1 MTRNAVLGLV
11 LLPVLPVV
19 PTEGTAVLRV
29 DNIWAKGRHHALFGR
44 TTFSVGG
51 GEVIIVQADSQME
64 RTSLG
69 LALTGR
75 LPLSGGEICWS
86 AGDEEPQPIS
96 MKKLRRISDIVDSPD
111 VTAPEQHMR
120 VHDYVSEMLS
130 YNLPIFGRSR
140 AGRWLKERGLEDLD
154 GLWMDE
160 LDGEMNIGLMAAL
173 AQSSPSDLLVFDT
186 PSRHLNHTRMWL
198 PFLEELAH
206 DEDRPRTV
214 VAIVPHI
221 SESWQG
227 ARAVV
232 GSVHMDQDG
241 EFEPAEEPAEELTEA
256 EELAV
261 AEELAQTEPVID
273 VIEVEEIPLTSSI
286 PLTPAASGVTEAVR
300 TVDPKPTNQK
310 LTDQKPNAQK
320 TAEKE

>member
-1 MTRNAVLGLV
+1 M
-11 LLPVLPVV
+11 
-19 PTEGTAVLRV
+19 LRV

-44 TTFSVGG
+44 TSFSVNQ
-51 GEVIIVQADSQME
+51 GEVIIIQADSQME

-75 LPLSGGEICWS
+75 LPLSGGEIFWS
-86 AGDEEPQPIS
+86 AGDGEPQPIS

-130 YNLPIFGRSR
+130 YNLPVFGRSR
-140 AGRWLKERGLEDLD
+140 ASRWLKERGLEDLD

-160 LDGEMNIGLMAAL
+160 LDGEMNIELMAAL
-173 AQSSPSDLLVFDT
+173 AQASPSDLLVFDT
-186 PSRHLNHTRMWL
+186 PSRHLNHTYMWL
-198 PFLEELAH
+198 PYLEELAT

-241 EFEPAEEPAEELTEA
+241 EFEPAEEPAEELTETEELTAA
-256 EELAV
+256 EELT
-261 AEELAQTEPVID
+261 QTEPVID
-273 VIEVEEIPLTSSI
+273 VIEVREVEEIPSASSI
-286 PLTPAASGVTEAVR
+286 SLTPAVSGTSGAAQ
-300 TVDPKPTNQK
+300 TTDHKTDNQK
-310 LTDQKPNAQK
+310 TGNQKTVAQK

>member
-1 MTRNAVLGLV
+1 MRFSGSYFY
-11 LLPVLPVV
+11 PFLPVV
-19 PTEGTAVLRV
+19 PIEGTAVLRV

-86 AGDEEPQPIS
+86 AGDEEPQPTS

-130 YNLPIFGRSR
+130 YNLPVFGRSR
-140 AGRWLKERGLEDLD
+140 AGRWLKEHGLEDLD

-160 LDGEMNIGLMAAL
+160 LDGEMNIELMAAL

-198 PFLEELAH
+198 PFLEELAN

-221 SESWQG
+221 SGDWHG

-241 EFEPAEEPAEELTEA
+241 EFEPAEEPAEELTET
-256 EELAV
+256 EELIQ
-261 AEELAQTEPVID
+261 AEPTID
-273 VIEVEEIPLTSSI
+273 VVEVREVEEIPSTSST
-286 PLTPAASGVTEAVR
+286 PLTPVVSDGAGAAQTAESKT
-300 TVDPKPTNQK
+300 DNQK
-310 LTDQKPNAQK
+310 TGNQKTVAQK

>member
-1 MTRNAVLGLV
+1 M
-11 LLPVLPVV
+11 
-19 PTEGTAVLRV
+19 LRV
-29 DNIWAKGRHHALFGR
+29 NNIWAKGRHHALFGR
-44 TTFSVGG
+44 TSFSVNQ
-51 GEVIIVQADSQME
+51 GEVIIIQADSQME

-75 LPLSGGEICWS
+75 LPLSGGEIFWS
-86 AGDEEPQPIS
+86 AGDGEPQPIS

-140 AGRWLKERGLEDLD
+140 ASRWLKERGLEDFD

-160 LDGEMNIGLMAAL
+160 LDGEMNIELMTAL
-173 AQSSPSDLLVFDT
+173 AQASPSDLLVFDT
-186 PSRHLNHTRMWL
+186 PSRHLNHTYMWL
-198 PFLEELAH
+198 PYLEELAA

-221 SESWQG
+221 SESWHG

-241 EFEPAEEPAEELTEA
+241 EFEPAEESVEELPETEELTEA
-256 EELAV
+256 E
-261 AEELAQTEPVID
+261 PVND
-273 VIEVEEIPLTSSI
+273 VIEVREVEEIPSASSI
-286 PLTPAASGVTEAVR
+286 SLTPAASGAPGQT
-300 TVDPKPTNQK
+300 TDHKTDTQKTGNQK
-310 LTDQKPNAQK
+310 TVVQK

>member
-1 MTRNAVLGLV
+1 M
-11 LLPVLPVV
+11 
-19 PTEGTAVLRV
+19 LRV

-51 GEVIIVQADSQME
+51 DEVIIVQADSQME

-86 AGDEEPQPIS
+86 AGDEDPQPIS

-130 YNLPIFGRSR
+130 YNLPVFGRSR
-140 AGRWLKERGLEDLD
+140 AGRWLKEHGLEDLD

-160 LDGEMNIGLMAAL
+160 LDGEMNIELMAAL

-198 PFLEELAH
+198 PFLEELAN

-221 SESWQG
+221 SGDWHG

-241 EFEPAEEPAEELTEA
+241 EFEPAEEPAEELTET
-256 EELAV
+256 EELTQ
-261 AEELAQTEPVID
+261 AEPTID
-273 VIEVEEIPLTSSI
+273 VVEVREVEEIPSTSST
-286 PLTPAASGVTEAVR
+286 PLTPVVSDGSGAAQTAESKT
-300 TVDPKPTNQK
+300 DNQK
-310 LTDQKPNAQK
+310 TGNQKTVAQK

>member
-1 MTRNAVLGLV
+1 M
-11 LLPVLPVV
+11 
-19 PTEGTAVLRV
+19 LRV
-29 DNIWAKGRHHALFGR
+29 NNIWAKGRHHALFGR
-44 TTFSVGG
+44 TSFSVGH
-51 GEVIIVQADSQME
+51 GEVIIIQADSQME

-75 LPLSGGEICWS
+75 LPLSGGEISWS
-86 AGDEEPQPIS
+86 DGDAEPQPIS
-96 MKKLRRISDIVDSPD
+96 MKKLRRISDIIDSPD

-140 AGRWLKERGLEDLD
+140 ASRWLKERGLEDFD

-160 LDGEMNIGLMAAL
+160 LDGEMNIELMTAL
-173 AQSSPSDLLVFDT
+173 AQASPSDLLVFDT

-198 PFLEELAH
+198 PYLEELAT
-206 DEDRPRTV
+206 DGDRPRTV

-221 SESWQG
+221 SRDWRG

-241 EFEPAEEPAEELTEA
+241 EFEPAEEPAEALTA
-256 EELAV
+256 

-273 VIEVEEIPLTSSI
+273 VIEVREMEEIPLTSSI
-286 PLTPAASGVTEAVR
+286 PQTSAASGALGQT
-300 TVDPKPTNQK
+300 TDHKTDNQK
-310 LTDQKPNAQK
+310 TGNEKTVAQK

>member
-1 MTRNAVLGLV
+1 M
-11 LLPVLPVV
+11 
-19 PTEGTAVLRV
+19 LRV

-44 TTFSVGG
+44 TSFFVNQ
-51 GEVIIVQADSQME
+51 GEVIIIQADSQME

-75 LPLSGGEICWS
+75 LPLSGGEIFWS
-86 AGDEEPQPIS
+86 AGNGEPQPIS

-140 AGRWLKERGLEDLD
+140 AGRWLAERGLEELD

-160 LDGEMNIGLMAAL
+160 LDGEMNIELMTAL

-198 PFLEELAH
+198 PFLEELAS
-206 DEDRPRTV
+206 DEERPRTV

-221 SESWQG
+221 SESWRG

-241 EFEPAEEPAEELTEA
+241 EFELAEESVEEQPETEELTE
-256 EELAV
+256 
-261 AEELAQTEPVID
+261 TEPVID
-273 VIEVEEIPLTSSI
+273 VIEVREVEEIPLTSSI
-286 PLTPAASGVTEAVR
+286 PLTLAASGTSGAVQ
-300 TVDPKPTNQK
+300 TAESKTDNQK
-310 LTDQKPNAQK
+310 TGNQKTVAQK

>member
-1 MTRNAVLGLV
+1 M
-11 LLPVLPVV
+11 
-19 PTEGTAVLRV
+19 LRV

-44 TTFSVGG
+44 TSFSVNQ
-51 GEVIIVQADSQME
+51 GEVIIIQADSQME

-75 LPLSGGEICWS
+75 LPLSGGEIFWS
-86 AGDEEPQPIS
+86 DGDAEPQPIS
-96 MKKLRRISDIVDSPD
+96 MKKLRRISDIIDSPD

-130 YNLPIFGRSR
+130 YNLPVFGRSR
-140 AGRWLKERGLEDLD
+140 ASRWLKERGLEDLD

-160 LDGEMNIGLMAAL
+160 LDGEMNIELMTAL

-198 PFLEELAH
+198 PFLEELAS
-206 DEDRPRTV
+206 DEERPRTV

-221 SESWQG
+221 SESWRG

-241 EFEPAEEPAEELTEA
+241 EFELAEESVEEQPETEELTE
-256 EELAV
+256 
-261 AEELAQTEPVID
+261 TEPVID
-273 VIEVEEIPLTSSI
+273 VIEVREVEEIPLTSSI
-286 PLTPAASGVTEAVR
+286 PLTLAASGTSGAVQ
-300 TVDPKPTNQK
+300 TAESKTDNQK
-310 LTDQKPNAQK
+310 TGNQKTVAQK

>member
-1 MTRNAVLGLV
+1 MVLGLV

-75 LPLSGGEICWS
+75 LPLSGGEIYWS

-96 MKKLRRISDIVDSPD
+96 MKKLRRISDIIDSPD

-160 LDGEMNIGLMAAL
+160 LDGEMNIELMAAL
-173 AQSSPSDLLVFDT
+173 AQASPSDLLVFDT

-206 DEDRPRTV
+206 DEDCPRTV

-241 EFEPAEEPAEELTEA
+241 EFEAPEESAEEP
-256 EELAV
+256 
-261 AEELAQTEPVID
+261 TEPEID
-273 VIEVEEIPLTSSI
+273 VIEVREVEEIPLTSSI

-300 TVDPKPTNQK
+300 TVDQKPTNQK

>member
-1 MTRNAVLGLV
+1 MTRNAVFGLV

-19 PTEGTAVLRV
+19 PIEGTAVLRV

-86 AGDEEPQPIS
+86 AGAEEPQPIS

-140 AGRWLKERGLEDLD
+140 AGRWLEEHGLEDLD

-160 LDGEMNIGLMAAL
+160 LDGEMNIELMAAL

-198 PFLEELAH
+198 PFLEELAN

-221 SESWQG
+221 SGDWHG

-241 EFEPAEEPAEELTEA
+241 EFEPAEEPAEELTET
-256 EELAV
+256 EELTQ
-261 AEELAQTEPVID
+261 AEPTID
-273 VIEVEEIPLTSSI
+273 VVEVREVEEIPSTSST
-286 PLTPAASGVTEAVR
+286 PLTPVVSDGSGAAQTAESKT
-300 TVDPKPTNQK
+300 DNQK
-310 LTDQKPNAQK
+310 TGNQKTVAQK

>member
-1 MTRNAVLGLV
+1 M
-11 LLPVLPVV
+11 
-19 PTEGTAVLRV
+19 LRV

-75 LPLSGGEICWS
+75 LPLSGGEIYWS

-96 MKKLRRISDIVDSPD
+96 MKKLRRISDIIDSPD
-111 VTAPEQHMR
+111 VTSPEQQMR

-160 LDGEMNIGLMAAL
+160 LDGEMNIELMAAL

-198 PFLEELAH
+198 PFLEELAN

-221 SESWQG
+221 SDTWHG
-227 ARAVV
+227 ARAVWV
-232 GSVHMDQDG
+232 ASTWIKKGSSR
-241 EFEPAEEPAEELTEA
+241 PPRIRRRNRPSRRLT
-256 EELAV
+256 
-261 AEELAQTEPVID
+261 
-273 VIEVEEIPLTSSI
+273 
-286 PLTPAASGVTEAVR
+286 
-300 TVDPKPTNQK
+300 
-310 LTDQKPNAQK
+310 
-320 TAEKE
+320 

>member
-1 MTRNAVLGLV
+1 M
-11 LLPVLPVV
+11 
-19 PTEGTAVLRV
+19 LRV
-29 DNIWAKGRHHALFGR
+29 NNIWAKGRHHALFGR
-44 TTFSVGG
+44 TSFSVGH
-51 GEVIIVQADSQME
+51 GEVIIIQADSQME

-75 LPLSGGEICWS
+75 LPLSGGEISWS
-86 AGDEEPQPIS
+86 DGDAEPQPIS
-96 MKKLRRISDIVDSPD
+96 MKKLRRISDIIDSPD

-120 VHDYVSEMLS
+120 VHDYVSEILS

-140 AGRWLKERGLEDLD
+140 ASRWLKERGLEDFD

-160 LDGEMNIGLMAAL
+160 LDGEMNIELMTAL
-173 AQSSPSDLLVFDT
+173 AQASPSDLLVFDT

-198 PFLEELAH
+198 PYLEELAA
-206 DEDRPRTV
+206 DEERPRTV

-221 SESWQG
+221 SRDWRG

-241 EFEPAEEPAEELTEA
+241 EFEPAEEPAEALTAA
-256 EELAV
+256 EELT
-261 AEELAQTEPVID
+261 QPEPVID
-273 VIEVEEIPLTSSI
+273 VIEVREMEEIPLTSSI
-286 PLTPAASGVTEAVR
+286 PQTSAASGALGQT
-300 TVDPKPTNQK
+300 TDHKTDNQK
-310 LTDQKPNAQK
+310 TGNEKTVAQK

>member
-140 AGRWLKERGLEDLD
+140 AGRWLKEHGLEDLD

-160 LDGEMNIGLMAAL
+160 LDGEMNIELMAAL

-198 PFLEELAH
+198 PFLEELAN

-221 SESWQG
+221 SGDWHG

-241 EFEPAEEPAEELTEA
+241 EFEPAEEPAEELTET
-256 EELAV
+256 EELTQ
-261 AEELAQTEPVID
+261 AEPTID
-273 VIEVEEIPLTSSI
+273 VVEVREVEEIPSTSST
-286 PLTPAASGVTEAVR
+286 PLTPVVSDGSGAAQTAESKT
-300 TVDPKPTNQK
+300 DNQK
-310 LTDQKPNAQK
+310 TGNQKTVAQK

>member
-1 MTRNAVLGLV
+1 MTRNAVFGLV

-19 PTEGTAVLRV
+19 PIEGTAVLRV

-86 AGDEEPQPIS
+86 AGAEEPQPIS

-140 AGRWLKERGLEDLD
+140 AGRWLKEHGLEDLD

-160 LDGEMNIGLMAAL
+160 LDGEMNIELMAAL

-198 PFLEELAH
+198 PFLEELAN

-221 SESWQG
+221 SGDWHG

-241 EFEPAEEPAEELTEA
+241 EFEPAEEPAEELTET
-256 EELAV
+256 EELTQ
-261 AEELAQTEPVID
+261 AEPTID
-273 VIEVEEIPLTSSI
+273 VVEVREVEEIPLTSST
-286 PLTPAASGVTEAVR
+286 PLTPVVSDGSGAAQTAESKT
-300 TVDPKPTNQK
+300 DNQK
-310 LTDQKPNAQK
+310 TGNQKTVAQK

>member
-1 MTRNAVLGLV
+1 MLC
-11 LLPVLPVV
+11 
-19 PTEGTAVLRV
+19 V

-44 TTFSVGG
+44 TSFSVNQ
-51 GEVIIVQADSQME
+51 GEVIIIQADSQME

-75 LPLSGGEICWS
+75 LPLSGGEIFWS
-86 AGDEEPQPIS
+86 AGNGEPQPIS

-140 AGRWLKERGLEDLD
+140 AGRWLAERGLEELD

-160 LDGEMNIGLMAAL
+160 LDGEMNIELMTAL

-198 PFLEELAH
+198 PFLEELAS
-206 DEDRPRTV
+206 DEERPRTV

-221 SESWQG
+221 SESWRG

-241 EFEPAEEPAEELTEA
+241 EFELAEESVEEQPETEELTE
-256 EELAV
+256 
-261 AEELAQTEPVID
+261 TEPVID
-273 VIEVEEIPLTSSI
+273 VIEVREVEEIPLTSSI
-286 PLTPAASGVTEAVR
+286 PLTLAASGTSGAVQ
-300 TVDPKPTNQK
+300 TAESKTDNQK
-310 LTDQKPNAQK
+310 TGNQKTVAQK

>member
-1 MTRNAVLGLV
+1 M
-11 LLPVLPVV
+11 
-19 PTEGTAVLRV
+19 LRV

-44 TTFSVGG
+44 TSFSVNQ
-51 GEVIIVQADSQME
+51 GEVIIIQADSQME

-75 LPLSGGEICWS
+75 LPLSGGEIFWS
-86 AGDEEPQPIS
+86 AGNGEPQPIS

-160 LDGEMNIGLMAAL
+160 LDGEMNIELMTAL

-198 PFLEELAH
+198 PVLEELAS
-206 DEDRPRTV
+206 DEEHPRTV

-221 SESWQG
+221 SESWRG

-241 EFEPAEEPAEELTEA
+241 EFELAEEPVEEQPETEELTE
-256 EELAV
+256 
-261 AEELAQTEPVID
+261 TEPVID
-273 VIEVEEIPLTSSI
+273 VIEVREVEEIPLTSSI
-286 PLTPAASGVTEAVR
+286 PLTLAASGTSGAVQ
-300 TVDPKPTNQK
+300 TAESKTDNQK
-310 LTDQKPNAQK
+310 TGNQKTVAQK

>member
-1 MTRNAVLGLV
+1 M
-11 LLPVLPVV
+11 
-19 PTEGTAVLRV
+19 LRV
-29 DNIWAKGRHHALFGR
+29 NNIWAKGRHHALFGR
-44 TTFSVGG
+44 TSFSVGH
-51 GEVIIVQADSQME
+51 GEVIIIQADSQME

-75 LPLSGGEICWS
+75 LPLSGGEIFWS
-86 AGDEEPQPIS
+86 DGDAEPQPIS

-140 AGRWLKERGLEDLD
+140 ASRWLKERGLEDLD

-160 LDGEMNIGLMAAL
+160 LDGEMNIELMAAL
-173 AQSSPSDLLVFDT
+173 AQASPSDLLVFDT
-186 PSRHLNHTRMWL
+186 PSRHLNHTYMWL
-198 PFLEELAH
+198 PYLEELAT

-241 EFEPAEEPAEELTEA
+241 EFEPAEESVEELPETEELTEA
-256 EELAV
+256 E
-261 AEELAQTEPVID
+261 PVND
-273 VIEVEEIPLTSSI
+273 VIEMREVEEIPSASSI
-286 PLTPAASGVTEAVR
+286 SLTPAASGTSGAAQTAESK
-300 TVDPKPTNQK
+300 TDNQK
-310 LTDQKPNAQK
+310 TGNQKTVAQK

>member
-1 MTRNAVLGLV
+1 M
-11 LLPVLPVV
+11 
-19 PTEGTAVLRV
+19 LRV

-44 TTFSVGG
+44 TSFSVNQ
-51 GEVIIVQADSQME
+51 GEVIIIQADSVLE
-64 RTSLG
+64 RNSLG
-69 LALTGR
+69 LGLTGR
-75 LPLSGGEICWS
+75 LQLSGGEIFWS
-86 AGDEEPQPIS
+86 AGNGEPQPIS

-140 AGRWLKERGLEDLD
+140 AGRWLAERGLEELD

-160 LDGEMNIGLMAAL
+160 LDGEMNIELMTAL

-186 PSRHLNHTRMWL
+186 PSRHLNHTRMWP
-198 PFLEELAH
+198 PFLEELAS
-206 DEDRPRTV
+206 DEERPRTV

-221 SESWQG
+221 SESWRG

-241 EFEPAEEPAEELTEA
+241 EFELAEESVEEQPETEELTE
-256 EELAV
+256 
-261 AEELAQTEPVID
+261 TEPVIE
-273 VIEVEEIPLTSSI
+273 VREVEEIPLTSSI
-286 PLTPAASGVTEAVR
+286 PLTLAASGTSGAVQ
-300 TVDPKPTNQK
+300 TAESKTDNQK
-310 LTDQKPNAQK
+310 TGNQKTVAQK

>member
-1 MTRNAVLGLV
+1 M
-11 LLPVLPVV
+11 
-19 PTEGTAVLRV
+19 LRV

-86 AGDEEPQPIS
+86 AGDEDPQPIS

-130 YNLPIFGRSR
+130 YNLPVFGRSR
-140 AGRWLKERGLEDLD
+140 AGRWLKEHGLEDLD

-160 LDGEMNIGLMAAL
+160 LDGEMNIELMAAL

-198 PFLEELAH
+198 PFLEELAN

-221 SESWQG
+221 SGDWHG

-241 EFEPAEEPAEELTEA
+241 EFEPAEEPAEELTET
-256 EELAV
+256 EELTQ
-261 AEELAQTEPVID
+261 AEPTID
-273 VIEVEEIPLTSSI
+273 VVEVREVEEIPSTSST
-286 PLTPAASGVTEAVR
+286 PLTPVVSDGSGAAQTAESKT
-300 TVDPKPTNQK
+300 DNQK
-310 LTDQKPNAQK
+310 TCNQKTVAQK

>member
-1 MTRNAVLGLV
+1 M
-11 LLPVLPVV
+11 
-19 PTEGTAVLRV
+19 LRV
-29 DNIWAKGRHHALFGR
+29 NNIWAKGRHHALFGR
-44 TTFSVGG
+44 TSFSVGK
-51 GEVIIVQADSQME
+51 GEVIIIQADSQME

-75 LPLSGGEICWS
+75 LPLSGGEIRWS
-86 AGDEEPQPIS
+86 DGDAEPQPIS
-96 MKKLRRISDIVDSPD
+96 MKKLRRISDIIDSPD

-140 AGRWLKERGLEDLD
+140 ASRWLKERGLEELN

-160 LDGEMNIGLMAAL
+160 LDGEMNIELMTAL
-173 AQSSPSDLLVFDT
+173 AQASPSDLLVFDT

-198 PFLEELAH
+198 PYLEELAA
-206 DEDRPRTV
+206 DEERPRTV

-221 SESWQG
+221 SRDWRG

-241 EFEPAEEPAEELTEA
+241 EFEPAEESVEELPETEELTE
-256 EELAV
+256 
-261 AEELAQTEPVID
+261 TEPVID
-273 VIEVEEIPLTSSI
+273 VIEVREVEEIPLTSSI
-286 PLTPAASGVTEAVR
+286 PLTPAASGAPGQT
-300 TVDPKPTNQK
+300 TDHKTDNQK
-310 LTDQKPNAQK
+310 TGNQKTVAQK

>member
-96 MKKLRRISDIVDSPD
+96 MKKLRRISDIVDCPD

-140 AGRWLKERGLEDLD
+140 AGRWLKEHGLEDLD

-160 LDGEMNIGLMAAL
+160 LDGEMNIELMAAL
-173 AQSSPSDLLVFDT
+173 AQSSPSDVRVFDAR
-186 PSRHLNHTRMWL
+186 SRHLNHTRMWL
-198 PFLEELAH
+198 PFLEELAN

-221 SESWQG
+221 SGDWHG

-241 EFEPAEEPAEELTEA
+241 EFEPAEEPAEELTET
-256 EELAV
+256 EELTQ
-261 AEELAQTEPVID
+261 AEPTID
-273 VIEVEEIPLTSSI
+273 VVEVREVEEIPSTSST
-286 PLTPAASGVTEAVR
+286 PLTPVVSDGSGAAQTAESKT
-300 TVDPKPTNQK
+300 DNQK
-310 LTDQKPNAQK
+310 TGNQKTVAQK

>member
-1 MTRNAVLGLV
+1 M
-11 LLPVLPVV
+11 
-19 PTEGTAVLRV
+19 LRV

-75 LPLSGGEICWS
+75 LPLSGGEIYWS

-96 MKKLRRISDIVDSPD
+96 MKKLRRISDIIDSPD
-111 VTAPEQHMR
+111 VTSPEQHMR

-140 AGRWLKERGLEDLD
+140 AGRWLADHGLEDLD

-160 LDGEMNIGLMAAL
+160 ISGEMNIELMAAL
-173 AQSSPSDLLVFDT
+173 AQHSPSDLLVFDT
-186 PSRHLNHTRMWL
+186 PSRHLNHTYMWL
-198 PFLEELAH
+198 PYLEELAA
-206 DEDRPRTV
+206 DEDHPRTV
-214 VAIVPHI
+214 VAVVPHI
-221 SESWQG
+221 SESWHG

-232 GSVHMDQDG
+232 GRASEEQAPG
-241 EFEPAEEPAEELTEA
+241 ENVPALVEGEIEPSNDSPEHGE
-256 EELAV
+256 
-261 AEELAQTEPVID
+261 
-273 VIEVEEIPLTSSI
+273 
-286 PLTPAASGVTEAVR
+286 
-300 TVDPKPTNQK
+300 N
-310 LTDQKPNAQK
+310 
-320 TAEKE
+320 AEKE

>member
-1 MTRNAVLGLV
+1 MLS
-11 LLPVLPVV
+11 
-19 PTEGTAVLRV
+19 V
-29 DNIWAKGRHHALFGR
+29 DNIWAKGRHTPLFDR
-44 TTFSVGG
+44 TTFSVGE
-51 GEVIIVQADSQME
+51 GEVIIVQADSQLE

-75 LPLSGGEICWS
+75 LPLSGGEIFWS
-86 AGDEEPQPIS
+86 DGDAEPQPIS

-130 YNLPIFGRSR
+130 YNLPVFGRSR
-140 AGRWLKERGLEDLD
+140 ASRWLKERGLEDLD

-160 LDGEMNIGLMAAL
+160 LDGEMNIELMAAL
-173 AQSSPSDLLVFDT
+173 AQASPSDLLVFDT
-186 PSRHLNHTRMWL
+186 PSRHLNHTYMWL
-198 PFLEELAH
+198 PYLEELAT

-241 EFEPAEEPAEELTEA
+241 EFEPAEEPAEELTAA
-256 EELAV
+256 EELT
-261 AEELAQTEPVID
+261 ETEPVID
-273 VIEVEEIPLTSSI
+273 VIEVREVEEIPLTSSI
-286 PLTPAASGVTEAVR
+286 PLTPAASGTSGAVQ
-300 TVDPKPTNQK
+300 TADHKTDNQK
-310 LTDQKPNAQK
+310 TGNQKTVAQK

>member
-19 PTEGTAVLRV
+19 PIEGTTVLRV

-130 YNLPIFGRSR
+130 YNLPVFGRSR
-140 AGRWLKERGLEDLD
+140 AGRWLKEHGLEDLD

-160 LDGEMNIGLMAAL
+160 LDGEMNIELMAAL

-198 PFLEELAH
+198 PFLEELAN

-221 SESWQG
+221 SGDWHG

-241 EFEPAEEPAEELTEA
+241 EFEPAEEPAEELTET
-256 EELAV
+256 EELTQ
-261 AEELAQTEPVID
+261 AEPTID
-273 VIEVEEIPLTSSI
+273 VVEAREVEEIPSTSSI
-286 PLTPAASGVTEAVR
+286 PPIPAASGVTEAVR
-300 TVDPKPTNQK
+300 TVDQRP
-310 LTDQKPNAQK
+310 TDQKPNAQK